1 MNDLKRHESSRIA
14 QDGSPVSLRLLVPF
28 LGLLVGVPFM
38 VAAVVDNLNHLS
50 AASHHAAA
58 DAATYAR
65 MAARTIAA
73 SGDAG
78 IAPALS
84 AIDAVGPD
92 AAAALVGA
100 GGEVIALA
108 GDPRDFM
115 APPDDI
121 LPGAAGRLTGAD
133 GVERFWATAPVGDT
147 GRSVTVGLSAGPAL
161 AAARAALIDGLVLA
175 AIASLATVAAG
186 AAFAFWLA
194 RAIRRLAE
202 RIGSLRHG
210 DMTRVLPGLGIAE
223 LDEIPRRLNAT
234 LRIIAQNLEQ
244 IREANARFSQ
254 IAAKVPGLVFQWTIE
269 GGGIGRYTYVSPR
282 CQEMLEVACDDLMRD
297 QTLIQIH
304 PDDFERW
311 RESIH
316 VAVATERSWTF
327 EGRIVL
333 PSGAIR
339 WLRTQA
345 EPSRLDARTL
355 VFDGIMFDVTDERSR
370 LHDMALAEQVF
381 QNATEAIFI
390 TDADN
395 RILRVNRAF
404 TGVTGYRLGEVLG
417 ANPRVLSSGRQTP
430 EFYRDVWRG
439 LNGEGHWSGEI
450 WNRRKSGEVYP
461 EWLSLS
467 VIRDDEG
474 RIRNHLA
481 IFSDLTERKKA
492 ESRIEELAFR
502 DALTG
507 LPNRQLFQ
515 EHVRQALSAGQRDG
529 RPTAL
534 LFIGLDRFKTV
545 NDAKGHEFGDAL
557 LVAIA
562 HRLSEILVHGDTVA
576 RLGGDEFAIVLAGI
590 DSSDDAARIAE
601 AIGRDMA
608 RPIDI
613 DGVAVGIT
621 CSIGIAVGPQDGGA
635 AAELMNNAGIAL
647 HRAKQAGRDT
657 HAWFTHGVAEQA
669 ARRLAMTTALRL
681 AVHGDGFE
689 LFWQPQ
695 FDLGDGR
702 LSGLEAL
709 IRWRGTDGK
718 LISPA
723 EFIPVAEESGLIL
736 PIGDW
741 VIDEACRQLGQWR
754 DAGFDPPVIGINVSG
769 LQVARSDVAGRLR
782 AALDRHGLAPDL
794 IEVELTESAIMAES
808 DHVTAQLAALRALGV
823 RLAIDDFGTGYSSL
837 AYLRRLTVNRLKIDR
852 AFVQDVAVN
861 AERRSI
867 VEAIVAMAR
876 ALGIATIA
884 EGVEDHDQRL
894 ILQALRVDDGQGF
907 LWSRPV
913 PAAEIE
919 GFLQP
924 LPAAS
929 CERRPTAAPSP

>member
-1 MNDLKRHESSRIA
+1 MDLLKRHDSTRSA
-14 QDGSPVSLRLLVPF
+14 QDGHPVSLRLLVPF

-38 VAAVVDNLNHLS
+38 AAAVIDNLNHLS
-50 AASHHAAA
+50 AASHHVAA
-58 DAATYAR
+58 DAASYAGI
-65 MAARTIAA
+65 AAQTIAA
-73 SGDAG
+73 SGDAT
-78 IAPALS
+78 APAALS
-84 AIDAVGPD
+84 AVAAIGPGTV
-92 AAAALVGA
+92 AALVGA
-100 GGEVIALA
+100 GGDVIVLA
-108 GDPRDFM
+108 GERQGFI

-121 LPGAAGRLTGAD
+121 LPGSGGRLIGAD
-133 GVERFWATAPVGDT
+133 GVERIWSTAAVGDT
-147 GRSVTVGLSAGPAL
+147 GRAVVIGLPAGPAL
-161 AAARAALIDGLVLA
+161 AAARVALIDGLVLA
-175 AIASLATVAAG
+175 AVASLATVAAA
-186 AAFAFWLA
+186 AAFAFWLV
-194 RAIRRLAE
+194 RGIRRLAE

-210 DMTRVLPGLGIAE
+210 DMTRALPGIGIDE

-234 LRIIAQNLEQ
+234 LKAIAQNLEQ

-254 IAAKVPGLVFQWTIE
+254 IAAKVPGLVFQWTVE

-282 CQEMLEVACDDLMRD
+282 CQEMLEVASDDLMDD
-297 QTLIQIH
+297 QTLIQVH

-316 VAVATERSWTF
+316 VAVATERSWSF

-339 WLRTQA
+339 WLRAQA
-345 EPSRLDARTL
+345 EPSRIDARTL

-381 QNATEAIFI
+381 QNAAEAIFI
-390 TDADN
+390 TDAEN

-404 TGVTGYRLGEVLG
+404 TSVTGYRLGEVLG
-417 ANPRVLSSGRQTP
+417 ANPRVLSSGRQSQ
-430 EFYRDVWRG
+430 EFYRDVWRS
-439 LNGEGHWSGEI
+439 LQTEGHWSGEI

-467 VIRDDEG
+467 LIRDDDG
-474 RIRNHLA
+474 RVRNHLA

-507 LPNRQLFQ
+507 LPNRLLFQ
-515 EHVRQALSAGQRDG
+515 EHVRQALAAAQRDG

-534 LFIGLDRFKTV
+534 LFIGLDRFKTI

-557 LVAIA
+557 LVAIG
-562 HRLSEILVHGDTVA
+562 HRLSESLGQGDTVA
-576 RLGGDEFAIVLAGI
+576 RLGGDEFALVLAGI
-590 DSSDDAARIAE
+590 ESSDDAARIAE

-608 RPIDI
+608 RPVEI
-613 DGVAVGIT
+613 DGVAIGIT
-621 CSIGIAVGPQDGGA
+621 CSIGIAVGPQDGA
-635 AAELMNNAGIAL
+635 AVAELMNNAGIAL

-669 ARRLAMTTALRL
+669 ARRLALTTALRL
-681 AVHGDGFE
+681 AVHDGGFE

-695 FDLGDGR
+695 FDLADGR
-702 LSGLEAL
+702 LSGVEAL
-709 IRWRGTDGK
+709 IRWRGADGK

-723 EFIPVAEESGLIL
+723 EFIPLAEESGLIL

-754 DAGFDPPVIGINVSG
+754 DAGFDPPVAGINVSG

-808 DHVTAQLAALRALGV
+808 EHVLAQLAALRTLGV

-913 PAAEIE
+913 PAAEAD
-919 GFLQP
+919 GFLRR
-924 LPAAS
+924 LPAA
-929 CERRPTAAPSP
+929 P